1 MEAAH
6 GLRQRHDICKI
17 AHMQYRIPQEAEISN
32 IEAQWHTFFPSGN
45 RDLISRIWAE
55 VREKYSEPQRFY
67 HNFGHIVE
75 LFEYWERYHAYCHD
89 PRVVGLALV
98 GHDVIYDIGAQDNEA
113 RSAVYTGECLERLG
127 VAPATVRHV
136 MEMIRMTA
144 SHVCP
149 GDDPDAAL
157 MLDMDMAIIGAPPD
171 AYDRYSQAIEAEYRQ
186 IYTLEDFWRGRLSR
200 FIDVLLQQPRLF
212 KTDLFEETLGTRAR
226 ANLAREK
233 QGLLRRLRCSARE

>member
-1 MEAAH
+1 
-6 GLRQRHDICKI
+6 
-17 AHMQYRIPQEAEISN
+17 MQYRIPQEAENSN
-32 IEAQWHTFFPSGN
+32 IEAQWHAFFPSGN
-45 RDLISRIWAE
+45 RDLVSRIWAE

-75 LFEYWERYHAYCHD
+75 LFEYWDRYHADCHN
-89 PRVVGLALV
+89 PRVVGLVLV
-98 GHDVIYDIGAQDNEA
+98 GHDVIYDIGAQDNEE
-113 RSAVYTGECLERLG
+113 RSALYTGERLERLG
-127 VAPATVRHV
+127 VAPATVRRV

-149 GDDPDAAL
+149 RDDPDAAL

-171 AYDRYSQAIEAEYRQ
+171 AYDRYSQAIESEYRQ
-186 IYTLEDFWRGRLSR
+186 IYALEDFWRGRLSR

-212 KTDLFEETLGTRAR
+212 KTDLFEDALGPRAR

-233 QGLLRRLRCSARE
+233 RVLLHRLSRTSAPHPRPS